1 MAEIKM
7 LGATLTFVKIFYKS
21 QVFAALV
28 FSLLVVWFGFLG
40 GGVVV
45 CFCFVLVLFVCFC
58 FKAAHSASFIS
69 LLV

>member
-1 MAEIKM
+1 M
-7 LGATLTFVKIFYKS
+7 
-21 QVFAALV
+21 FAALV

-40 GGVVV
+40 GGVDV
-45 CFCFVLVLFVCFC
+45 CVCFVLVLFVCFC